1 MGISMLTV
9 KPNLTP
15 HDQLRLL
22 EAWEA
27 WEIPIE
33 QQQAWRIQLFGLD
46 RSIGLLDHHTYEA
59 LTCKED
65 QLELP
70 LEYSD
75 HTQADHPA

>member
-22 EAWEA
+22 EAWDA
-27 WEIPIE
+27 WGVSIE
-33 QQQAWRIQLFGLD
+33 QQQAWRIQMFGLSHGID
-46 RSIGLLDHHTYEA
+46 LLDYHTYEA
-59 LTCKED
+59 LTGKED

-70 LEYSD
+70 LEY
-75 HTQADHPA
+75 PAPLSCEPLR

>member
-27 WEIPIE
+27 WKIPME
-33 QQQAWRIQLFGLD
+33 QQQAWCIQLFGLG
-46 RSIGLLDHHTYEA
+46 STIGWSAYNTYEA
-59 LTCKED
+59 LTGKED

-75 HTQADHPA
+75 PTQTAPLS